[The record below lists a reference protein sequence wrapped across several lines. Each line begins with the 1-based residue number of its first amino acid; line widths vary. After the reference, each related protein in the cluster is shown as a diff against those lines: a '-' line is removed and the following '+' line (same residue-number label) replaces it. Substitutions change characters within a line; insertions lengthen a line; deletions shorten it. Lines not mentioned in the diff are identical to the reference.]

1 MSTSKGTI
9 AYLLEQLE
17 PLDVRAKAM
26 FGEYAIYVNEKI
38 TALVC
43 DDTVFLKPTPA
54 TAGLEEGPPYPG
66 AKNQRIVPSSLIEDA
81 DVFRALVAATADAL
95 PAPKPKPKAG
105 QAKR

>member
-1 MSTSKGTI
+1 MNTSKETI

-54 TAGLEEGPPYPG
+54 TADLEEGPPYPG
-66 AKNQRIVPSSLIEDA
+66 AKNQRIVPSSVIEDA

-95 PAPKPKPKAG
+95 PAPKPKAG